1 MTTPP
6 TTSTPAQLRVL
17 VLDAQYCHALAAV
30 RSLGRSGAVVTTA
43 SHKQRAMGFASRY
56 VANRLACPS
65 PIVEREPYAEWL
77 LETLRRGRYDATLFF
92 EEATA
97 DILSLHRAAVQ
108 KLTGCPMPAREIF
121 LAASRKDRIARL
133 ASQIGVA
140 VPQTHELERLADAE
154 SLAGKLEFP
163 VIVKGVHSSGSQ
175 QVELVRK
182 SGQLVET
189 VERVAALRHDPAMPL
204 PIVQEYIEGHGY
216 GLTALVRRGQPVTVF
231 MHRRLGEHDIAQGVG
246 LAHGA
251 TGAQSVDEPELRAA
265 GTAILEALCWDGIA
279 MVEFKRRR
287 SDGRFFLIELNPR
300 FVGSLELAIAA
311 GVDLPWLYAQMA
323 ARRPIVGPNRYRVGL
338 RYRWLLSKNVA
349 VAFENPLGYAFGAL
363 SALFPGTRTDLSW
376 RDPRP
381 HWTQIRN
388 AGWWTRE
395 YLRKR
400 IFGRDPAPMEA
411 PSAPPRSRPAPLPRG
426 AAPSGTVSE
435 PVEAHR

>member
-1 MTTPP
+1 MTTVAP
-6 TTSTPAQLRVL
+6 LRVL

-30 RSLGRSGAVVTTA
+30 RSLGRSGAIVTAA
-43 SHKQRAMGFASRY
+43 SHKERAMGFASRY
-56 VANRLACPS
+56 VATRLVCPS
-65 PIVEREPYAEWL
+65 PVLERVSYTTWL
-77 LETLRRGRYDATLFF
+77 LEMLRRGRYDATLCF

-97 DILSLHRAAVQ
+97 DILSEHRSAVQ

-133 ASQIGVA
+133 ANQIGVP
-140 VPQTHELERLADAE
+140 VPRTHELEQVADAE
-154 SLAGKLEFP
+154 ALAAQLEFP

-175 QVELVRK
+175 QVELVRDPAR
-182 SGQLVET
+182 LVAT
-189 VERVAALRHDPAMPL
+189 VERLAALRQNPAMPL
-204 PIVQEYIEGHGY
+204 PIVQEYIDGHGY
-216 GLTALVRRGQPVTVF
+216 GMTALVRRGQTVTVF
-231 MHRRLGEHDIAQGVG
+231 MHRRLGEHDVSQGVG

-265 GTAILEALCWDGIA
+265 GNAILEALCWDGIA

-323 ARRPIVGPNRYRVGL
+323 ARRPVVGPNRYRVGL

-349 VAFENPLGYAFGAL
+349 FVFENPLGFAL
-363 SALFPGTRTDLSW
+363 GVLSVLLPGTRTDLSL

-388 AGWWTRE
+388 AAWWIRE
-395 YLRKR
+395 YVRRQLHRS
-400 IFGRDPAPMEA
+400 GAVPATPVQR
-411 PSAPPRSRPAPLPRG
+411 PRSTTTNPA
-426 AAPSGTVSE
+426 AASIASE
-435 PVEAHR
+435 PVDAHR